1 MVSIA
6 APEFIRK
13 NLRVSRYLSLPLF
26 LLSLVLVSPA
36 FAAGERAAVIYPNE
50 TVSLNGV
57 QITRVTPV
65 FPGDTV
71 ATGKGSTA
79 TIISEG
85 TQIALPENSEVTYG
99 KDSLTLVRNGAVVSA
114 VNGFVA
120 HAGYLTVSSGASSGS
135 QFELKEDTSGTRVTA
150 RTGSLSIDDGARVA
164 RIDAGNSFVRGA
176 SSNSSAL
183 MNPVS
188 MGTVGNFHYAYET
201 DGSGRGG
208 SGGGNGG
215 GNGGRGGGPPHCRP
229 CRPPES
235 PIRPCHHHHD
245 GGQDLDSDHD
255 RGHDPDDCRCRD
267 DGR

>member
-1 MVSIA
+1 VVSIA

-13 NLRVSRYLSLPLF
+13 TLRLSQFLSLPLF

-120 HAGYLTVSSGASSGS
+120 HAGYLTVSSGANSGS

-164 RIDAGNSFVRGA
+164 RIDAG
-176 SSNSSAL
+176 
-183 MNPVS
+183 
-188 MGTVGNFHYAYET
+188 
-201 DGSGRGG
+201 
-208 SGGGNGG
+208 GGNGG

-235 PIRPCHHHHD
+235 PIRPCHHHHHD

-255 RGHDPDDCRCRD
+255 RGHEPDPDDCRCRD